1 MIPLPNV
8 YDLLEENDELAAENI
23 SMKIGIAYVKKL
35 HKDFIDCLVELLEAD
50 ASDEMKV
57 AGMMVVLHNHLEEL
71 GLEEEE

>member
-1 MIPLPNV
+1 
-8 YDLLEENDELAAENI
+8 
-23 SMKIGIAYVKKL
+23 KL